1 MTGAWHI
8 GLFAAPV
15 PPPYIAPA
23 VQMPCRG
30 ARRGLA
36 RRPRRARACSRMW
49 PGGWCCDNAS
59 SQSRCCAGVARRVMG
74 HRRRTASGPLCGAAP
89 GTAHV
94 GAAHLPL
101 DVPVALLA
109 EYRLRGGRRARSG
122 RMPGCSGRR
131 TPAQARPP
139 PRSSSAPVIWP
150 NPGDRQQRAE
160 HTPLHPTATRIQA
173 ASNRRWSPL
182 SRSEPRTVSAQGGVQ
197 RSDGGTRAPATDA
210 TGDGRESGAHNVPG
224 TSAQGGGRPGH
235 DTPRDRRARSRRI
248 TPCGREPPRPGT

>member
-109 EYRLRGGRRARSG
+109 EYRLRGGGAREAAACPDAPAAGHPPRPGRRHDPARRQSSGRIPAIGSSGRSTRRCTRPPRASRRRAIAAGPRYPEANHARCRRRAVYSAATAAPEP
-122 RMPGCSGRR
+122 RRR
-131 TPAQARPP
+131 T
-139 PRSSSAPVIWP
+139 
-150 NPGDRQQRAE
+150 
-160 HTPLHPTATRIQA
+160 
-173 ASNRRWSPL
+173 RR
-182 SRSEPRTVSAQGGVQ
+182 
-197 RSDGGTRAPATDA
+197 ATDA
-210 TGDGRESGAHNVPG
+210 RAAPTTYPAPVRR
-224 TSAQGGGRPGH
+224 GGRPGH
-235 DTPRDRRARSRRI
+235 DIPRDRRARSRRI